1 MKLADFKIATKLF
14 WAFLLVST
22 IGAGQG
28 ALSLMN
34 MYQLDQEGQLM
45 YSRELLGLSHIKD
58 ADIQLLRAG
67 QLMSTALL
75 ATTMEQRSSS
85 LLAAHKAALG
95 SKENIDK
102 AAPLFWTAQGKA
114 AIAALQS
121 NWATYEKQLM
131 RMDSMVKNAP
141 LVDANDASEFL
152 FGENALQ
159 SGKVEAQLVALSLIK
174 LAAAQAT
181 AEANDAVY
189 LRSRNWTFVLILIG
203 IGVGTALGAF
213 ISRHVTAPLKRAM
226 DGASRMSECDLSGAL
241 SASGRDETADLLRAQ
256 ERMRCQLQDIVASV
270 RNNAESVATGS
281 IQIAQGNVDL
291 SQRTEEQASA
301 LEQTAATMDQL
312 SATVR
317 NNAENARQANQ
328 LARGASD
335 VAKQGGD
342 MVGQVITTMKGIN
355 DSSKKIADIISV
367 IDGIAFQTN
376 ILALNAAVEAARAG
390 EQGRG
395 FAVVASEVR
404 SLAQRSADAAKEIK
418 TLINASVER
427 VDQGTQLVDKT
438 GLTMGEIVGAIKRVS
453 DIVAEISE
461 ASSEQSAGISQV
473 GEAIMQMD
481 RVTQQ
486 NAALVEESAAAAESL
501 KDQAQQLV
509 QVMSVFKL
517 GGRG

>member
-14 WAFLLVST
+14 WAFLLVSA

-28 ALSLMN
+28 ALSLFN
-34 MYQLDQEGQLM
+34 MSQINQSTQRM
-45 YSRELLGLSHIKD
+45 YEKELLGLSYIKEAHID
-58 ADIQLLRAG
+58 LLYVVRD
-67 QLMSTALL
+67 LRNALL
-75 ATTMEQRSSS
+75 ATSPEQKQAARADLRKS
-85 LLAAHKAALG
+85 LALIRQNVTSATPLYLTPAGKADMVKLDGMWAAYEALVLQMDSKLADDTPAGQTEAVAFLYGSLAPQLKLVEQQMTALSQQKEGNAQRIFTESGDTYANSRNVTIALILLGMAAALG
-95 SKENIDK
+95 LGLWISRNIVGS
-102 AAPLFWTAQGKA
+102 LTR
-114 AIAALQS
+114 S
-121 NWATYEKQLM
+121 
-131 RMDSMVKNAP
+131 
-141 LVDANDASEFL
+141 
-152 FGENALQ
+152 
-159 SGKVEAQLVALSLIK
+159 VEA
-174 LAAAQAT
+174 AQ
-181 AEANDAVY
+181 
-189 LRSRNWTFVLILIG
+189 
-203 IGVGTALGAF
+203 
-213 ISRHVTAPLKRAM
+213 
-226 DGASRMSECDLSGAL
+226 RMSEFDLSV
-241 SASGRDETADLLRAQ
+241 SSQASGRDESADLLRAQ
-256 ERMRCQLQDIVASV
+256 ELLRHALQDIVASV

-281 IQIAQGNVDL
+281 SQIAQGNADL

-317 NNAENARQANQ
+317 NNADNAQQANQ

-342 MVGQVITTMKGIN
+342 MVGQVIATMKGIN
-355 DSSKKIADIISV
+355 DSSKKISDIISV

-404 SLAQRSADAAKEIK
+404 SLAQRSAEAAKEIK
-418 TLINASVER
+418 TLINASVEQ
-427 VDQGTQLVDKT
+427 VDQGTQLVDKA

-453 DIVAEISE
+453 DIVGEISA

-501 KDQAQQLV
+501 KGQAQQLV
-509 QVMSVFKL
+509 QAVAVFKL
-517 GGRG
+517 G